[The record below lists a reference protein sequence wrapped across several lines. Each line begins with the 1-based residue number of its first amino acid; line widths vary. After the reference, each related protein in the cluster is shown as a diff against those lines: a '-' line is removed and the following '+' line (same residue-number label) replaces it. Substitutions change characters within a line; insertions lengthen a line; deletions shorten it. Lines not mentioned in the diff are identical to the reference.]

1 METLKASK
9 KRVVGTK
16 QVLRGIK
23 AGTLT
28 RVYIANDVDT
38 FLYERVVRA
47 AEAARIPV
55 VRVAT
60 MKELGQA
67 CGVAVETAAAGIGA

>member
-1 METLKASK
+1 METLKASQ

-28 RVYIANDVDT
+28 LVYIANDVDT

>member
-1 METLKASK
+1 METLKASQ